1 MKIVITDKLL
11 KKIFF
16 IALGVVV
23 FVILIIAIVQ
33 SFNKGHISSNST
45 IMKDVAP
52 TGKYL
57 KYLELHN
64 YENADLY
71 PDEAIELEAKDAV
84 LVPGSTNET
93 YFKEI
98 TSNHVHKERDDRGV
112 EHEVSVRYD
121 EITYTDLSV
130 AQSDVN
136 DKVVYMG
143 ATGSATWTFDVP
155 QDGFYN
161 IMLDYVAEQSG
172 GANIERKFIVDEEQ
186 DANGNYIPPYD
197 ALLNVSFQR
206 IWMDAPGAEII
217 TDINGNQIKP
227 EQAEYFFRRQVYAKD
242 SVGYVT
248 EPYLVFF
255 TAGTHKLTIEA
266 VRECM
271 SIYKVYLTPKEKYDS
286 YQDVY
291 NKWIAD
297 GVKIVDKDHMDINQN
312 EWTIQAE
319 NASYRSSSTLYAVS
333 DRSSKLSHY
342 IDGEG
347 NLKNTDHVK
356 IILNVI
362 GGAKWSTS
370 GDWISWNVNVPVDG
384 LYKISLRC
392 KQNSSRGLFAVRT
405 VSINNE
411 IPFAEAKNCKFNYS
425 ANYSIVTL
433 GNADGDFYFHL
444 KQGENIIA
452 LEASLGDYGSEIN
465 SVQTIIDNLN
475 NVYRE
480 IIAITGTSPDNY
492 INYKLKERLPELFDN
507 PNTEEANDGKFKEY
521 ARELR
526 EIASRIT
533 EISGEKSG
541 ETASLETM
549 ALQLEKFVKK
559 PRNIQRNLSTFS
571 SNISALGTWI
581 LTVTEQ
587 TLTID
592 EIYVHTKDYK
602 LPRANQNF
610 FGGLGFKLVA
620 FVKSFFFDY
629 TTIGKTPATA
639 DYSNIEV
646 WLLTGGS
653 AGREQA
659 NAIRTLVN
667 SSFTHQHRIN
677 VDLKAVSSSVLLTAT
692 LSGNGPDVAIQADN
706 GTPVNY
712 AIRGA
717 IYDLTQFPDFVVE
730 EKVDANGNKSYSVKV
745 DGEATSRW
753 QDSAMTPYELE
764 GGFYALPNTQ
774 GFLVMF
780 YRTDIFEAQ
789 GWDVP
794 QTWTDAINL
803 IPELQFQNLSFYLPL
818 NTVGAS
824 SVVNQVFASRLYQTG
839 GRFYRTR
846 INEATGKE
854 YMESNFDSEEAIN
867 AFEFWC
873 SFYTDYSFSLSVSGG
888 TFINRFRTGEMP
900 IGIASYETYNTLA
913 VSAPEIRGKWK
924 FALMPGTVDDNGDLH
939 IDGAAG
945 GSAIM
950 LMKQAKNPEGG
961 WEFMKWWTSA
971 DTQIQYAREIE
982 SILGA
987 AARHPTANIEAFQQL
1002 SWTVEELAVLMEQW
1016 ENTVGVP
1023 EVAGGYYTGRNLE
1036 NAFRYVVNNKTNPR
1050 ETLDD
1055 YVRTIN
1061 NEINRK
1067 RDEFG
1072 LGTSPDYY
1080 G

>member
-1 MKIVITDKLL
+1 MKVVITDKMI

-16 IALGVVV
+16 IALGVLV

-33 SFNKGHISSNST
+33 SFSKGHVSSNST

-57 KYLELHN
+57 KYLEEHN
-64 YENADLY
+64 YLNENLY
-71 PDEAIELEAKDAV
+71 NVEPIQLKASDESVVIDA
-84 LVPGSTNET
+84 GSTNET
-93 YFKEI
+93 YI
-98 TSNHVHKERDDRGV
+98 LDIDSDHVHKERDDRGQ
-112 EHEVSVRYD
+112 EHNVTIPYD
-121 EITYTDLSV
+121 QIRDL
-130 AQSDVN
+130 N
-136 DKVVYMG
+136 DKEVASQPTDKVIYTG
-143 ATGSATWTFDVP
+143 ATGSATWTFNVATA
-155 QDGFYN
+155 GFYN
-161 IMLDYVAEQSG
+161 IQIDYVAEQSG
-172 GANIERKFIVDEEQ
+172 GANIERKIVLDNAKN
-186 DANGNYIPPYD
+186 ANNETIPPYD

-206 IWMDAPGAEII
+206 VWGDRAGAEKII
-217 TDINGNQIKP
+217 DINGNEIKP
-227 EQAEYFFRRQVYAKD
+227 EQAEYFVRRTVYVED

-248 EPYLVFF
+248 EPYLIYLSE
-255 TAGTHKLTIEA
+255 GQHSLSIEA
-266 VRECM
+266 VREAM
-271 SIYKVYLTPKEKYDS
+271 SIYNVYLTPKEHYNS
-286 YQDVY
+286 YNEVY
-291 NKWIAD
+291 NGWIAD
-297 GVKIVDKDHMDINQN
+297 GARKVDNAAIVIEGEDSNL
-312 EWTIQAE
+312 
-319 NASYRSSSTLYAVS
+319 RSSSTLYAVS
-333 DRSSKLSHY
+333 DRSSKF
-342 IDGEG
+342 
-347 NLKNTDHVK
+347 NTPHDHVK
-356 IILNVI
+356 ILLNVI
-362 GGAKWSTS
+362 GGAKWSTA
-370 GDWISWNVNVPVDG
+370 GDWISWDLNITQPG

-405 VSINNE
+405 VRINDE

-425 ANYSIVTL
+425 ANYNIVTL
-433 GNADGDFYFHL
+433 GNNDGDFYFYL
-444 KQGENIIA
+444 EQGHNTIS

-465 SVQTIIDNLN
+465 SVQSIIDNLN
-475 NVYRE
+475 AVYRD
-480 IIAITGTSPDNY
+480 IIAITGTSPDNF
-492 INYKLKERLPELFDN
+492 INYKLKERLPDLFDN
-507 PNTEEANDGKFKEY
+507 KGTPDVENDGKFKEY
-521 ARELR
+521 ANELR
-526 EIASRIT
+526 EIAARIT

-541 ETASLETM
+541 ETAALETM

-571 SNISALGTWI
+571 SNISSLGTWI

-592 EIYVHTKDYK
+592 TLYVHSDDYK
-602 LPRANQNF
+602 LPKANPNF
-610 FGGLGFKLVA
+610 FGDLGFKFVA

-629 TTIGKTPATA
+629 ETIGKTEATA
-639 DYSNIEV
+639 GYENIEV

-667 SSFTHQHRIN
+667 SSFTHQYRIN
-677 VDLKAVSSSVLLTAT
+677 VNLKAVSSSVLLTAT

-717 IYDLTQFPDFVVE
+717 IYDLTRFDDFHYEIITDQTTGTVLGY
-730 EKVDANGNKSYSVKV
+730 DVKV
-745 DGEATSRW
+745 DGENTSRW
-753 QDSAMTPYELE
+753 QYSAMTPYELE
-764 GGFYALPNTQ
+764 TLNDKGEKHTGFYALPNTQ

-789 GWDVP
+789 GWNVP

-824 SVVNQVFASRLYQTG
+824 SVVNQIFASRLYQTG
-839 GRFYRTR
+839 GGFYRTA
-846 INEATGKE
+846 INPNTNLE

-873 SFYTDYSFSLSVSGG
+873 SFYTDYSFSLSVSGS

-924 FALMPGTVDDNGDLH
+924 FALLPGTIDDNGDLR

-950 LMKQAKNPEGG
+950 LMEQAKNPEGG
-961 WEFMKWWTSA
+961 WTFMKWWTRA

-987 AARHPTANIEAFQQL
+987 AARHPTANVEAFQQL
-1002 SWTVEELAVLMEQW
+1002 SWTVDELAVLMEQW
-1016 ENTVGVP
+1016 EHTIGVP

-1036 NAFRYVVNNKTNPR
+1036 NAFRYVVNNKANPR

>member
-23 FVILIIAIVQ
+23 LVILIIAIAQ
-33 SFNKGHISSNST
+33 SFSKGHKSSNST
-45 IMKDVAP
+45 IMKDVVP

-64 YENADLY
+64 YEDASLY
-71 PDEAIELEAKDAV
+71 DVEEIKLEAKDAT
-84 LVPGSTNET
+84 LVAGSTNET
-93 YFKEI
+93 YFKDIKSDLVYKLRDSNGVEQTHKLSYYEI
-98 TSNHVHKERDDRGV
+98 TDLNGVTPASEDDDQV
-112 EHEVSVRYD
+112 
-121 EITYTDLSV
+121 I
-130 AQSDVN
+130 
-136 DKVVYMG
+136 YMG
-143 ATGSATWTFDVP
+143 ATGSATWTFNVP
-155 QDGFYN
+155 KDGFYN
-161 IMLDYVAEQSG
+161 ILLDYVAEQSG
-172 GANIERKFIVDEEQ
+172 GANIERKFVIDEAK

-197 ALLNVSFQR
+197 SLLNVSFQR
-206 IWMDAPGAEII
+206 VWGDAPGAEII

-227 EQAEYFFRRQVYAKD
+227 EQAEYFYRRSVYAKD

-255 TAGTHKLTIEA
+255 TAGEHKLTIEA

-271 SIYKVYLTPKEKYDS
+271 SIYAVYLTPKEHYDS
-286 YQDVY
+286 YQTVY
-291 NKWIAD
+291 NSWVSEGARVIE
-297 GVKIVDKDHMDINQN
+297 GN
-312 EWTIQAE
+312 ENSRTIQGE
-319 NASYRSSSTLYAVS
+319 DASFRSSSTLYAVS
-333 DRSSKLSHY
+333 DRSSKFNHPA
-342 IDGEG
+342 
-347 NLKNTDHVK
+347 DHVK
-356 IILNVI
+356 ILLNVI
-362 GGAKWSTS
+362 GGEKWSTS
-370 GDWISWNVNVPVDG
+370 GDWISWNVNVAQAG

-405 VSINNE
+405 VKINNE

-433 GNADGDFYFHL
+433 GNSDGDFYFYLH
-444 KQGENIIA
+444 QGENVIT

-465 SVQTIIDNLN
+465 SVQSIIDNLN
-475 NVYRE
+475 GVYRD

-492 INYKLKERLPELFDN
+492 INYKLTKRLPELFDN
-507 PNTEEANDGKFKEY
+507 EETGEVGKFKIY
-521 ARELR
+521 AKELR
-526 EIASRIT
+526 EIAARIT

-571 SNISALGTWI
+571 SNISSLGTWI

-592 EIYVHTKDYK
+592 EMYVHTDDFK
-602 LPRANQNF
+602 LPKANPNF
-610 FGGLGFKLVA
+610 FGDFGFKFIA
-620 FVKSFFFDY
+620 FVRSFFFDY
-629 TTIGKTPATA
+629 TTIGKTAATA
-639 DYSNIEV
+639 EYENIEV

-667 SSFTHQHRIN
+667 SSFTNQYRIN

-717 IYDLTQFPDFVVE
+717 IYDLTQFDDFVVE
-730 EKVDANGNKSYSVKV
+730 EKIDENGNKSFSVKV
-745 DGEATSRW
+745 DGEDKSRW

-780 YRTDIFEAQ
+780 YRTDVFEAQ
-789 GWDVP
+789 GWEVP
-794 QTWTDAINL
+794 KTWTDAINL

-839 GRFYRTR
+839 GRFYRTK
-846 INEATGKE
+846 INEETGLE

-924 FALMPGTVDDNGDLH
+924 FAVIPGTVDENGDLK
-939 IDGAAG
+939 IDGASG

-961 WEFMKWWTSA
+961 WKFMKWWTSA
-971 DTQIQYAREIE
+971 DTQIQYAREVE

-987 AARHPTANIEAFQQL
+987 AARHPTANIEAFKQL
-1002 SWTVEELAVLMEQW
+1002 SWTVDELTVLMEQW
-1016 ENTVGVP
+1016 EHTVGVP

>member
-1 MKIVITDKLL
+1 
-11 KKIFF
+11 
-16 IALGVVV
+16 
-23 FVILIIAIVQ
+23 
-33 SFNKGHISSNST
+33 
-45 IMKDVAP
+45 MKDVAP

-57 KYLELHN
+57 AYLKTNN
-64 YENADLY
+64 YDDESLYDVEQITLMAD
-71 PDEAIELEAKDAV
+71 DAT
-84 LVPGSTNET
+84 LDAGSTGET
-93 YFKEI
+93 YFKQSDSFHTHVQRDASANNQTVNLRYDTEI
-98 TSNHVHKERDDRGV
+98 TKLDGTIDPCGEK
-112 EHEVSVRYD
+112 
-121 EITYTDLSV
+121 II
-130 AQSDVN
+130 
-136 DKVVYMG
+136 YMG
-143 ATGSATWTFDVP
+143 ATGSATWTINIP
-155 QDGFYN
+155 KDGFYN
-161 IMLDYVAEQSG
+161 IALDYVAEQSG
-172 GANIERKFIVDEEQ
+172 GANIERKFVID
-186 DANGNYIPPYD
+186 DAHNANGETIPPYED
-197 ALLNVSFQR
+197 LLNVSFQR
-206 IWMDAPGAEII
+206 VWGDAPGAEII

-227 EQAEYFFRRQVYAKD
+227 EQSEYYFRSIAYAED

-255 TAGTHKLTIEA
+255 EAGQHKLTIEA
-266 VRECM
+266 VREAM
-271 SIYKVYLTPKEKYDS
+271 SIYRVLLTPKEKFSS
-286 YQDVY
+286 YSEVY
-291 NKWIAD
+291 NGWVND
-297 GVKIVDKDHMDINQN
+297 GYQKVDSNALPN
-312 EWTIQAE
+312 NVRVIQGE
-319 NASYRSSSTLYAVS
+319 ESTYRSSSTLYAVS
-333 DRSSKLSHY
+333 DRSSKFNNPADPVRIL
-342 IDGEG
+342 
-347 NLKNTDHVK
+347 
-356 IILNVI
+356 LNVI
-362 GGAKWSTS
+362 GGDKWSTS
-370 GDWISWNVNVPVDG
+370 GDWISWNVNVPVAG

-405 VSINNE
+405 VKINDV

-433 GNADGDFYFHL
+433 GNDDGDFYFL
-444 KQGENIIA
+444 LNQGENIIS

-465 SVQTIIDNLN
+465 SVQNIIDNLN
-475 NVYRE
+475 AVYRN
-480 IIAITGTSPDNY
+480 IIAITGTSPDSY
-492 INYKLKERLPELFDN
+492 INYRLKERLPELFDN
-507 PNTEEANDGKFKEY
+507 ANTEEANDGLFKDY
-521 ARELR
+521 AIELR
-526 EIASRIT
+526 AIAARIT

-559 PRNIQRNLSTFS
+559 PRNIQKNLSTFS
-571 SNISALGTWI
+571 SNISSLGTWI
-581 LTVTEQ
+581 LTVTGQ

-592 EIYVHTKDYK
+592 EIYVHNDDYK
-602 LPRANQNF
+602 LPKANPNF
-610 FGGLGFKLVA
+610 FGSLGFKFVA

-629 TTIGKTPATA
+629 ETIGETEATA
-639 DYSNIEV
+639 GYDNIEV

-659 NAIRTLVN
+659 NAIRTLVT

-677 VDLKAVSSSVLLTAT
+677 VNLKAVSSGVLLTAT

-717 IYDLTQFPDFVVE
+717 VYDLSTFPDFDVT
-730 EKVDANGNKSYSVKV
+730 KKTDANGNVSYSVKV
-745 DGEATSRW
+745 DGEAESRW

-789 GWDVP
+789 GWEVP

-839 GRFYRTR
+839 GRFYRTK
-846 INEATGKE
+846 INENTGKE

-873 SFYTDYSFSLSVSGG
+873 SFYTDYSFSLSISGG

-924 FALMPGTVDDNGDLH
+924 FALLPGTIDENGNLQY
-939 IDGAAG
+939 DGAAG

-987 AARHPTANIEAFQQL
+987 AARHPTANIEAFQEL
-1002 SWTVEELAVLMEQW
+1002 SWTVEELNVLMDQW
-1016 ENTVGVP
+1016 SHTVGVP

>member
-1 MKIVITDKLL
+1 MKVVITDKLL

-33 SFNKGHISSNST
+33 SFSKGHVSSNST

-57 KYLELHN
+57 KYLELNN
-64 YENADLY
+64 YENEDLY
-71 PDEAIELEAKDAV
+71 DVDVIELKANDAT
-84 LVPGSTNET
+84 LVAGSTNET
-93 YFKEI
+93 YFKNI
-98 TSNHVHKERDDRGV
+98 DSNHVHKERDQQAV
-112 EHEVSVRYD
+112 EHDVFIRYD
-121 EITYTDLSV
+121 EITDLNGVVKPSQAGDQVIYT
-130 AQSDVN
+130 
-136 DKVVYMG
+136 G
-143 ATGSATWTFDVP
+143 ATGSATWTFNVP
-155 QDGFYN
+155 SDGFYN
-161 IMLDYVAEQSG
+161 IQLDYVAEQSG
-172 GANIERKFIVDEEQ
+172 GANIERKIVIDEKK
-186 DANGNYIPPYD
+186 DANGILQPPYD
-197 ALLNVSFQR
+197 DLLNVSFQR
-206 IWMDAPGAEII
+206 VWGDAPGADII

-227 EQAEYFFRRQVYAKD
+227 EQAEYFFRRTAYVED

-248 EPYLVFF
+248 EPYLIFLS
-255 TAGTHKLTIEA
+255 AGEHKLTIEA

-271 SIYKVYLTPKEKYDS
+271 TIYNVYLTPKEHYKS
-286 YQDVY
+286 YKEVY
-291 NKWIAD
+291 EDWKAD
-297 GVKIVDKDHMDINQN
+297 GNREIDATDPTFVR
-312 EWTIQAE
+312 TIQGE
-319 NASYRSSSTLYAVS
+319 ESDYRSSSTLYAVS
-333 DRSSKLSHY
+333 DRSSKFNHPA
-342 IDGEG
+342 
-347 NLKNTDHVK
+347 DHVK
-356 IILNVI
+356 ILLNVI

-370 GDWISWNVNVPVDG
+370 GDWISWKVNVPSDG

-405 VSINNE
+405 VTINGE

-433 GNADGDFYFHL
+433 GNSDGDFYFYLHS
-444 KQGENIIA
+444 GENTIT

-507 PNTEEANDGKFKEY
+507 ANTEEANDGLFKDY

-526 EIASRIT
+526 EIAARIT

-571 SNISALGTWI
+571 SNISSLGTWI

-592 EIYVHTKDYK
+592 ELYVHGGGYK
-602 LPRANQNF
+602 LPKANPNF
-610 FGGLGFKLVA
+610 FGSLGFKFIA

-629 TTIGKTPATA
+629 ETIGETEATSG
-639 DYSNIEV
+639 YQNIEV

-667 SSFTHQHRIN
+667 SSFTHQHQIN
-677 VDLKAVSSSVLLTAT
+677 VNLKAVSSGVLLTAT

-717 IYDLTQFPDFVVE
+717 VYDLTKFDDFVVDE
-730 EKVDANGNKSYSVKV
+730 IVDANGNKSFIVKV
-745 DGEATSRW
+745 DGEAESRW
-753 QDSAMTPYELE
+753 QASAMTPYELE

-824 SVVNQVFASRLYQTG
+824 SVVNQIFASRLYQTG
-839 GRFYRTR
+839 GRFYRTK
-846 INEATGKE
+846 INENTGLE

-924 FALMPGTVDDNGDLH
+924 FALLPGTVDDNGDLK

-950 LMKQAKNPEGG
+950 LMAQAKNPEGG

-987 AARHPTANIEAFQQL
+987 AARHPTANIEAFKQL
-1002 SWTVEELAVLMEQW
+1002 SWTVEELNVLLEQW

>member
-1 MKIVITDKLL
+1 MKVVITDKLL

-23 FVILIIAIVQ
+23 LVILIVAIIQ
-33 SFNKGHISSNST
+33 SFDKGHISSKST
-45 IMKDVAP
+45 IMKDVVP

-57 KYLELHN
+57 KYLQANN
-64 YENADLY
+64 YEDESLY
-71 PDEAIELEAKDAV
+71 DVETIQLKAKDAV
-84 LVPGSTNET
+84 LVEGSTSET
-93 YFKEI
+93 EFRDI
-98 TSNHVHKERDDRGV
+98 TAHHRYMLRDEHGV
-112 EHEVSVRYD
+112 NQLHD
-121 EITYTDLSV
+121 EISYGDIKNIYDTPVYNLDGSNYIPE
-130 AQSDVN
+130 AG
-136 DKVVYMG
+136 DKVIYMG
-143 ATGSATWTFDVP
+143 ATGNATWEFDVP
-155 QDGFYN
+155 SDGFYN
-161 IMLDYVAEQSG
+161 ILLDYVAEQSG
-172 GANIERKFIVDEEQ
+172 GANIERKIVIDNQ
-186 DANGNYIPPYD
+186 TDPITGDLVPPYD

-206 IWMDAPGAEII
+206 VWGDAPGAEPI

-227 EQAEYFFRRQVYAKD
+227 EQAEYFCRRKVYVED

-248 EPYLVFF
+248 EPYLIFLS
-255 TAGTHKLTIEA
+255 AGHHSLTIEA

-271 SIYKVYLTPKEKYDS
+271 SIYNVYLTPKEHYKSYNEVYSEWKQADYVEINNEDQVIQGEDS
-286 YQDVY
+286 LL
-291 NKWIAD
+291 
-297 GVKIVDKDHMDINQN
+297 
-312 EWTIQAE
+312 
-319 NASYRSSSTLYAVS
+319 RSSSTLYAVS
-333 DRSSKLSHY
+333 DRSSKFNHPA
-342 IDGEG
+342 
-347 NLKNTDHVK
+347 DHVK
-356 IILNVI
+356 ILLNVI
-362 GGAKWSTS
+362 GGAKWSTA
-370 GDWISWNVNVPVDG
+370 GDWISWEVDVKDKPG

-405 VSINNE
+405 ISINDE

-433 GNADGDFYFHL
+433 GNDDGDFYFYLHEG
-444 KQGENIIA
+444 KNVIS

-475 NVYRE
+475 AVYRD
-480 IIAITGTSPDNY
+480 IIAITGTSPDNF
-492 INYKLKERLPELFDN
+492 INYRLKERLPQLFDDAAT
-507 PNTEEANDGKFKEY
+507 PETNDGLFKQY
-521 ARELR
+521 ANELR
-526 EIASRIT
+526 EIAARIT

-571 SNISALGTWI
+571 SNISSLGTWI

-592 EIYVHTKDYK
+592 EMYIHSKDYK
-602 LPRANQNF
+602 LPKANPNF
-610 FGGLGFKLVA
+610 FGDLGFKLVA

-629 TTIGKTPATA
+629 ETIGKTEATA
-639 DYSNIEV
+639 GYENIEV

-677 VDLKAVSSSVLLTAT
+677 VNLKAVSSSVLLTAT

-717 IYDLTQFPDFVVE
+717 IYDLTQFDDFVVE
-730 EKVDANGNKSYSVKV
+730 TKTDANGNKSYSVKV
-745 DGEATSRW
+745 DGEAESRW

-789 GWDVP
+789 GWEIP
-794 QTWTDAINL
+794 QTWNDAINL

-824 SVVNQVFASRLYQTG
+824 SVVNQIFASRLYQTG
-839 GRFYRTR
+839 GRFYRTA
-846 INEATGKE
+846 INENTGKE
-854 YMESNFDSEEAIN
+854 YMESNFDSEAAIN

-873 SFYTDYSFSLSVSGG
+873 SFYTDYSFSLSVSGS

-924 FALMPGTVDDNGDLH
+924 FALIPGTLDDDGNLH
-939 IDGAAG
+939 YDGAAG

-971 DTQIQYAREIE
+971 DTQIQYAREVE

-987 AARHPTANIEAFQQL
+987 AARHPTANIEAFKAL
-1002 SWTVEELAVLMEQW
+1002 SWTVDELNVLLQQW
-1016 ENTVGVP
+1016 EHTVGVP

-1067 RDEFG
+1067 RDEFR

>member
-16 IALGVVV
+16 IALGVIV
-23 FVILIIAIVQ
+23 FVILIVAIVQ
-33 SFNKGHISSNST
+33 SFNKGHVSSNST

-57 KYLELHN
+57 KYLQLNN
-64 YENADLY
+64 YQDESLY
-71 PDEAIELEAKDAV
+71 DVETIQLAAKDAT
-84 LVPGSTNET
+84 LFEGSTNET

-98 TSNHVHKERDDRGV
+98 TS
-112 EHEVSVRYD
+112 EHTSAQKPYYAIND
-121 EITYTDLSV
+121 TYTKDDPEPYDNS
-130 AQSDVN
+130 
-136 DKVVYMG
+136 DKVIYMG
-143 ATGSATWTFDVP
+143 ATGSATWEFNVP

-161 IMLDYVAEQSG
+161 ILLDYVAEQGG
-172 GANIERKFIVDEEQ
+172 GANIERKFVVDEAK

-206 IWMDAPGAEII
+206 VWGDANEASKII
-217 TDINGNQIKP
+217 DINGNEIKP
-227 EQAEYFFRRQVYAKD
+227 EQAEFFFRRQVYAKD

-255 TAGTHKLTIEA
+255 EAGTHKLTIEA
-266 VRECM
+266 VREYM
-271 SIYKVYLTPKEKYDS
+271 SIYNVYLTPKEHYDS
-286 YQDVY
+286 YEEVY

-297 GVKIVDKDHMDINQN
+297 GIKVVDKDNMDINQS
-312 EWTIQAE
+312 EWTVQGE
-319 NASYRSSSTLYAVS
+319 DSRYRSSSTLYAVS
-333 DRSSKLSHY
+333 DRSSKFNHPS
-342 IDGEG
+342 
-347 NLKNTDHVK
+347 DHVK
-356 IILNVI
+356 ILLNVI

-370 GDWISWNVNVPVDG
+370 GDWISWYVNVPVDG

-433 GNADGDFYFHL
+433 GNSDGDFYFHL
-444 KQGENIIA
+444 NQGENIIA

-465 SVQTIIDNLN
+465 SVQSIIDNLN
-475 NVYRE
+475 NVYRQ

-507 PNTEEANDGKFKEY
+507 ADTEEANDGKFKEY

-526 EIASRIT
+526 EIAARIT

-592 EIYVHTKDYK
+592 EIYIHTKDFK
-602 LPRANQNF
+602 LPRANPNF
-610 FGGLGFKLVA
+610 FGDLGFKFVA

-659 NAIRTLVN
+659 NAIRTLVD
-667 SSFTHQHRIN
+667 SSFTHQHKIN
-677 VDLKAVSSSVLLTAT
+677 VDLKAVSSGVLLTAT

-717 IYDLTQFPDFVVE
+717 IYDLTQFDDFVVE

-753 QDSAMTPYELE
+753 QDSAMTPYQLDYLDKETNQMRS
-764 GGFYALPNTQ
+764 GFFALPNTQ

-839 GRFYRTR
+839 GRFYRTK
-846 INEATGKE
+846 INETTGKE

-924 FALMPGTVDDNGDLH
+924 FALMPGTVDDDGNLH

-971 DTQIQYAREIE
+971 NTQIQYAREIE